1 MRILLVDDHAILRHG
16 LKDILVREFPG
27 AEFEEA
33 ETAQGA
39 IEKVWNRPFDV
50 VLLDVTMPGRSGL
63 DALKD
68 IKRSQPKLPVLILS
82 MHPEELYAM
91 RVLKAGAS
99 GFVNKAK
106 APLELV
112 EAIKMVMAGGKY
124 VSAAV
129 ADKLVN
135 HLRAATDK
143 APHERLSN
151 REFQILL
158 LVASGK
164 SVKEIAQELS
174 LSQQTVSTHRARML
188 KKMGLHTTGDL
199 IRYALENKL
208 VDGSV

>member
-39 IEKVWNRPFDV
+39 LEKVWRRPFDV

-99 GFVNKAK
+99 GFV
-106 APLELV
+106 
-112 EAIKMVMAGGKY
+112 
-124 VSAAV
+124 
-129 ADKLVN
+129 
-135 HLRAATDK
+135 
-143 APHERLSN
+143 
-151 REFQILL
+151 
-158 LVASGK
+158 
-164 SVKEIAQELS
+164 
-174 LSQQTVSTHRARML
+174 
-188 KKMGLHTTGDL
+188 
-199 IRYALENKL
+199 
-208 VDGSV
+208 